1 MSAPRPTGA
10 QPGSV
15 TLSVSEGGIPSQ
27 VGYAIHL
34 VAGDE
39 ATQSRPS
46 QAIARDARI
55 ATVPVEESVAIPDAR
70 PPVQNPSYWPSDVRG
85 VPNFRPQ
92 EEVDFTTRPWVLQTI
107 SRVFK

>member
-15 TLSVSEGGIPSQ
+15 TLSVSEGGIPPP

-34 VAGDE
+34 LAGE
-39 ATQSRPS
+39 GATQSQPS

-55 ATVPVEESVAIPDAR
+55 ATVPVGESVAIPEPR
-70 PPVQNPSYWPSDVRG
+70 PPVDNPSYWPSDVRG
-85 VPNFRPQ
+85 VPHYRPQ
-92 EEVDFTTRPWVLQTI
+92 EEVDFTTRP
-107 SRVFK
+107 